1 MAGVNPRF
9 DAHVNKEE
17 TDLSFHDV
25 RRSLINMTECL
36 HSTHVALENF
46 KSMVNADTNFETAFV
61 LSTFIIGFMRNM
73 SSVATF
79 ATTQSTRP
87 ADIEACILTISK
99 AVLQLKIYR
108 VDVRTYRQILA
119 KVLSSCRHCKSVLRG
134 ALQVIR
140 DEYSRIKHHFSQG
153 VQEGIMTPEGAK
165 AVLAIVETFMLRSTP
180 FLLCLSFSSLQFVIY
195 LSHLVAQ
202 APSLAELPGQGC
214 PQCQHMIA
222 RCSDFRTVLNS
233 VHPLHQRN
241 IQRAAIV
248 FA

>member
-1 MAGVNPRF
+1 MAVRSHRF
-9 DAHVNKEE
+9 DTPVNKE
-17 TDLSFHDV
+17 DVDPSFHDV

-36 HSTHVALENF
+36 HSTHLALENF

-79 ATTQSTRP
+79 ATTESMRP
-87 ADIEACILTISK
+87 AAIEACILSISK

-108 VDVRTYRQILA
+108 VDARTYRQFLA
-119 KVLSSCRHCKSVLRG
+119 NVISSCRHCKSVLRG

-140 DEYSRIKHHFSQG
+140 DEYRRIHYHFSQR
-153 VQEGIMTPEGAK
+153 VQDGIMTPEGLK
-165 AVLAIVETFMLRSTP
+165 TVLSIVETFMLRSTP

-195 LSHLVAQ
+195 LSHLVSQ
-202 APSLAELPGQGC
+202 APSLAELPGNGC
-214 PQCQHMIA
+214 PQCKHMIA
-222 RCSDFRTVLNS
+222 RCSDFKTVLNS
-233 VHPLHQRN
+233 VHPVHQRN